1 MCMALN
7 LPPFYHCEQGTKA
20 SGLAALL
27 IMLHRLAYP
36 DHWRDLVW
44 LFGRVEPELS
54 AIFNGNG
61 WHKRFKHLLESLEL
75 IWLNPEQ
82 LIIAI
87 HKKGEALYN
96 CWDFM
101 DGTVRPIARPTENQW
116 IMFSS
121 KRVHCIKFKFRYVVY
136 FVYVRYMSLKCS
148 KCFLPTCSL
157 VTRNG
162 LVPHM
167 CGSLEGRLHDAFMLG
182 ALKLWRFQQPNGQPY
197 VIYGDPAYRVSRH
210 ILAPFRGAQLIREQ
224 QDFNKSMS
232 QVRISIDGHL
242 ERYVNIILTLTSS
255 ANEKCSHS
263 VMPAGWFLSPV
274 ACMWMLHSTST
285 VGQP

>member
-162 LVPHM
+162 LVPHV
-167 CGSLEGRLHDAFMLG
+167 RLPWGETPWCVHVGCTETMKISAT
-182 ALKLWRFQQPNGQPY
+182 KW
-197 VIYGDPAYRVSRH
+197 PAICHLRRPCIQSVKTY
-210 ILAPFRGAQLIREQ
+210 PCT
-224 QDFNKSMS
+224 
-232 QVRISIDGHL
+232 IS
-242 ERYVNIILTLTSS
+242 
-255 ANEKCSHS
+255 
-263 VMPAGWFLSPV
+263 W
-274 ACMWMLHSTST
+274 ST
-285 VGQP
+285 VDQGTARF